1 MGVTLTN
8 TAIKDTY
15 EGLIKTT
22 DNGPISATAKY
33 VGDGLGNDSAMSL
46 STIAV
51 GIGTASPA
59 KTLDVSGSIRASSG
73 ILFGTDTDPA
83 NTLDDYEEGNFTP
96 VIKGDVTD
104 GTASYISAYGNYTK
118 IGRVV
123 HFNITIW
130 WTSGTGTGGLMIGE
144 LPFGVAS
151 IPGTAS
157 NPSFSFSNADISFLA
172 GTILAAEGREGTK
185 DIVFASLP
193 VGGGPRQQVP
203 YAASGSLTLSGTY
216 FTE

>member
-15 EGLIKTT
+15 EGLVKTS
-22 DNGPISATAKY
+22 DNSAFSSTAKY
-33 VGDGLGNDSAMSL
+33 LSDGLGNDSLL
-46 STIAV
+46 SISTTAV
-51 GIGTASPA
+51 GIGNAAPI
-59 KTLDVSGSIRASSG
+59 KELDVTGSIRASEG
-73 ILFGTDTDPA
+73 ILFGTDTAPA
-83 NTLDDYEEGNFTP
+83 NMLDDYEEGNFTP

-130 WTSGTGTGGLMIGE
+130 WTSGTGTGALMIGD

-151 IPGTAS
+151 IPGTVS

-193 VGGGPRQQVP
+193 IGGGPRQQVP

-216 FTE
+216 FA